1 MIANPSL
8 STASSAEHL
17 AAAATHGAPTHDPLP
32 VVIGSARG
40 AWVTDVEGRRYL
52 DLLAGS
58 PATAFG
64 HRHPRP
70 VAEARAQLNRLTV
83 TSRAV
88 HHEHFGA
95 LCAALAALCGME
107 MALPVTTGE
116 EAVRAA
122 VAAARAWG
130 HRVKGV
136 PAGRTRV
143 VVASGYLPEDDAVSA
158 GTGAHPPGCTVVPYG
173 DLAAVAAA
181 LDAYAGE
188 TVAVLLEPVGGEA
201 GVRVP
206 PPGYLPGVRELTRS
220 HGVLFLAD
228 ERWSGLGRTGATFAC
243 EHEHVA
249 PDLYVLGTAL
259 GGGVLP
265 VAAVVSSAAVLGALR
280 PGEYPPAS
288 GGGPLACAVA
298 LEVLAMLREGE
309 PQRRARERGEQL
321 HHELA
326 GWVGA
331 GAVREVRGRGL
342 WAGVDIDP
350 ALGTG
355 REIAER
361 LMRRGV
367 LVKDTHG
374 STIRIAPP
382 LVISAED
389 LDLAL
394 EQLRSELV
402 PAGTDRG

>member
-8 STASSAEHL
+8 STASPAEHL

-32 VVIGSARG
+32 VVIASARG

-107 MALPVTTGE
+107 MALPVTGGE

-143 VVASGYLPEDDAVSA
+143 VVAAGNVPADGGVFA
-158 GTGAHPPGCTVVPYG
+158 GTGARSGAHPPGFTVVPYG

-181 LDAYAGE
+181 LDADAGE
-188 TVAVLLEPVGGEA
+188 TVAVLLEPVGGAA

-206 PPGYLPGVRELTRS
+206 PPGYLPGVRELTRDR
-220 HGVLFLAD
+220 GVLFLAD

-243 EHEHVA
+243 EHEHVV

-280 PGEYPPAS
+280 PGEHRPAS

-326 GWVGA
+326 GLA
-331 GAVREVRGRGL
+331 ADGAVTAVRGRGL
-342 WAGVDIDP
+342 WAEADLGP
-350 ALGTG
+350 AVGGG
-355 REIAER
+355 REVAER
-361 LMRRGV
+361 LLRRGV
-367 LVKDTHG
+367 LVRG
-374 STIRIAPP
+374 GPGPALRLAPP
-382 LVISAED
+382 LVISARD
-389 LDLAL
+389 LGWAL
-394 EQLRSELV
+394 EQLRAELT
-402 PAGTDRG
+402 AAR